1 MFKSTGSWLIAIG
14 TILLG
19 GSQYFSF
26 GQKTF
31 QSELTLNSYAKE
43 VVSEI
48 ENVDFRLDTER
59 VKKDMM
65 KVTNRFLK
73 KRKLK

>member
-26 GQKTF
+26 GQKNF
-31 QSELTLNSYAKE
+31 PSDLTLKSYANE
-43 VVSEI
+43 VVNDI
-48 ENVDFRLDTER
+48 ENVD
-59 VKKDMM
+59 
-65 KVTNRFLK
+65 
-73 KRKLK
+73 